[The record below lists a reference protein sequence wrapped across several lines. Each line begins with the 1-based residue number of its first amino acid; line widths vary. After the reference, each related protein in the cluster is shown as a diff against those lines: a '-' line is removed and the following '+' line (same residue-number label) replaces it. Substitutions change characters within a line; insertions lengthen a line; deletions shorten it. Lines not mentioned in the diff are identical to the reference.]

1 MKILVD
7 ENIPRMT
14 VNRLRE
20 LGHDV
25 RDIRGSSDQG
35 MADAALWDI
44 AVREGRL
51 LITTDKGFTEYRTTN
66 HNGIL
71 IVRLRRP
78 NRLKIHQSVM
88 RAMEQ
93 FAEAEWR
100 GLLVVALLLNRGL
113 APTCFQR
120 CPRI

>member
-25 RDIRGSSDQG
+25 RDIRGGTGQG
-35 MADAALWDI
+35 IADAALWDI

-51 LITTDKGFTEYRTTN
+51 LITTDKGFTKYRTVT

-71 IVRLRRP
+71 IVRLRQP
-78 NRLKIHQSVM
+78 NRLKIHQSAM
-88 RAMEQ
+88 RRWSDSPGQNGA
-93 FAEAEWR
+93 AC
-100 GLLVVALLLNRGL
+100 LS
-113 APTCFQR
+113 
-120 CPRI
+120 